1 MGIIILWRYKIRH
14 FNSLIINGDEAS
26 DRVMMDVCKP
36 VGLLDAFVIMKIGY
50 AKCTPYFLII

>member
-1 MGIIILWRYKIRH
+1 MGIIILWCYKIRH
-14 FNSLIINGDEAS
+14 FKRLKIRLHDAS